1 MSQPKSPSD
10 IHLDA
15 AEAIETLR
23 SRLKAIAREHSD
35 RIHKLHD
42 LQRRIVAGRHGAQ
55 GLPGLDGLSID
66 PELQKLLA
74 NPVHGL

>member
-1 MSQPKSPSD
+1 MPLAKSPSD